1 MLKVCN
7 SMILTIFTVTQPS
20 TQSIVEIS
28 IISRTNHAPIRSYSP
43 FPSSLLISRR
53 QRIYFL
59 SLWICLFG
67 VFYIN
72 GIIKYVAFRDSVL
85 SFIKMFSRFIF
96 IVACIS
102 TAFLSTTELCFTLKK
117 KIHLSVDRHL
127 GCFHVGTIMNNAA
140 INICAQCFL

>member
-28 IISRTNHAPIRSYSP
+28 IISRTNHTPIRSYSP

-53 QRIYFL
+53 QRIYLL

-72 GIIKYVAFRDSVL
+72 GIIKYVAFCDSVL
-85 SFIKMFSRFIF
+85 LFIKMFSRFIL

-102 TAFLSTTELCFTLKK
+102 TAFLFTTELCFTLKK
-117 KIHLSVDRHL
+117 KSIYQLTDIWIVFTL
-127 GCFHVGTIMNNAA
+127 E
-140 INICAQCFL
+140 LL